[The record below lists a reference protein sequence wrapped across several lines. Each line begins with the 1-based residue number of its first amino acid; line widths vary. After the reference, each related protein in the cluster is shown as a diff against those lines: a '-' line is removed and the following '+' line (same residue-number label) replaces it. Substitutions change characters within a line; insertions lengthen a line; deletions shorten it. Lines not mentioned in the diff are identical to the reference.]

1 MNWTEGALSR
11 HSRGKGWDK
20 DAARQRQYFAK
31 ARARKHAPA
40 SSKGLDVTSFVPDY
54 ISQPKPSQERQST
67 TSTSSRKQRTPRRG
81 LVYKQP
87 EVVKKSD
94 NHSPKDTSTQLGKRS
109 AEDEQTSNMPVDK
122 DHKDLNTTEKR
133 RRLLEK
139 ADWTGVI
146 TQKPAL
152 VDFSWRKNPP
162 TKPTTKP
169 ISTHDHRSNLP
180 SRRSLQRDYPNEG
193 TLGRISGNEMKINIG
208 NQNLRWS
215 RDSNSVR
222 SLSTRHGLI
231 PYGSNHYESQGIM
244 SPYQQHAHSVDVSEE
259 HSTVLPH
266 PCEPQANIESQN
278 PRLKF
283 PADNHNLL
291 RRHVEYEENRQR
303 ESDEPRYV
311 VRANTPVIH
320 QPQPKRDTRPLMF
333 DIRSPEP
340 QEDISTVGV
349 LGTSTKSSSRVT
361 SEDIRWNTWLSSN
374 TEPKLQQPAPMTH
387 ENQLSRSISPGIS
400 QHWNTFV
407 FDDDSIETSRK
418 ARQEAHEQTKRDLG
432 LEKPNIPFPFFESTL
447 SSSSVAPPSDVAE
460 PPSASRDGRSL
471 HKDNNHSKT
480 DDRAE
485 DLRKPSEAVANTSIE
500 STTDSFIAHP
510 ASPQPL
516 LAEFKFHQP
525 QLFTGRLANDAPCN
539 PPSTLYAQ
547 PKKGRRSRKRRDK
560 ERPDFR
566 AVPNYNDDPIE
577 ED

>member
-122 DHKDLNTTEKR
+122 DHEDLNITEKR

-146 TQKPAL
+146 NQKPAL

-193 TLGRISGNEMKINIG
+193 TLGRIPGNEMKINIG

-244 SPYQQHAHSVDVSEE
+244 SPYQQHVHSVDVSEE
-259 HSTVLPH
+259 PSTVLPH

-400 QHWNTFV
+400 QYWNTSEDRSNTQSPTNRV
-407 FDDDSIETSRK
+407 PSRQGILHTIENPQPCSSASYPSSLPMPENHQSGTLDSEPELS
-418 ARQEAHEQTKRDLG
+418 QEQMTYLPSISGERNTCSL
-432 LEKPNIPFPFFESTL
+432 PM
-447 SSSSVAPPSDVAE
+447 SSSYGTNEFSINTGTDLVIPLRTELPVIPNAQDLLDLLT
-460 PPSASRDGRSL
+460 ASEERQGPAND
-471 HKDNNHSKT
+471 
-480 DDRAE
+480 
-485 DLRKPSEAVANTSIE
+485 ANTSRE
-500 STTDSFIAHP
+500 PTP
-510 ASPQPL
+510 
-516 LAEFKFHQP
+516 
-525 QLFTGRLANDAPCN
+525 DA
-539 PPSTLYAQ
+539 
-547 PKKGRRSRKRRDK
+547 RD
-560 ERPDFR
+560 
-566 AVPNYNDDPIE
+566 
-577 ED
+577 EDEI

>member
-40 SSKGLDVTSFVPDY
+40 SSKGLDVKSFVPDY

-87 EVVKKSD
+87 EVAKISD

-122 DHKDLNTTEKR
+122 DHQDLNITEKR

-152 VDFSWRKNPP
+152 VDFSWRRNPS

-169 ISTHDHRSNLP
+169 ISRHDHRSTLP

-193 TLGRISGNEMKINIG
+193 TLGRIPGNEMKINIG

-231 PYGSNHYESQGIM
+231 PYRSNHYESQGIM
-244 SPYQQHAHSVDVSEE
+244 SPYQQHAHSVDISEE
-259 HSTVLPH
+259 PSTILPR

-283 PADNHNLL
+283 PADNHNLV

-303 ESDEPRYV
+303 ESDEPR
-311 VRANTPVIH
+311 
-320 QPQPKRDTRPLMF
+320 
-333 DIRSPEP
+333 
-340 QEDISTVGV
+340 
-349 LGTSTKSSSRVT
+349 
-361 SEDIRWNTWLSSN
+361 
-374 TEPKLQQPAPMTH
+374 
-387 ENQLSRSISPGIS
+387 
-400 QHWNTFV
+400 FV
-407 FDDDSIETSRK
+407 FDDDSTETSRK

-432 LEKPNIPFPFFESTL
+432 LKKPNVPFPFFESTL

-460 PPSASRDGRSL
+460 PPSASRDGWSL
-471 HKDNNHSKT
+471 HKESNHSRT

-485 DLRKPSEAVANTSIE
+485 DLQESSEGVANTIIE
-500 STTDSFIAHP
+500 STTDSVIAHP

-539 PPSTLYAQ
+539 LPSTLYAQ
-547 PKKGRRSRKRRDK
+547 TKKGKRPRKRRDK

-566 AVPNYNDDPIE
+566 AIPNYNDDPIE